1 MTLPFA
7 ALGALIAALIETT
20 VLPELP
26 IAGAQPDLVF
36 TLAVVATMLLS
47 AEDGLVWAFVGGLL
61 IDLLVPARPIG
72 ATTLSLLLVV
82 GVAALASR
90 AMRFV
95 LVDHARAEVTEKRGG
110 GARAVSFDE
119 DQLPPA
125 DRAED
130 LLAIDE
136 ALTRLER
143 HDPRLGQLV
152 QLRFFA
158 GLSYHEIADVVGLSV
173 PTVKR
178 DWARARVWLYRFMT
192 EGSA

>member
-1 MTLPFA
+1 LTLPFA

-90 AMRFV
+90 VVGRAHRWPAVLAVFILTWLYQAILLATLVFSEGIAFGIFDPQLV
-95 LVDHARAEVTEKRGG
+95 LVSAMLNTLIAIPAVLVIVALQRRFGTAERV
-110 GARAVSFDE
+110 
-119 DQLPPA
+119 
-125 DRAED
+125 
-130 LLAIDE
+130 
-136 ALTRLER
+136 
-143 HDPRLGQLV
+143 
-152 QLRFFA
+152 
-158 GLSYHEIADVVGLSV
+158 
-173 PTVKR
+173 
-178 DWARARVWLYRFMT
+178 DW
-192 EGSA
+192 